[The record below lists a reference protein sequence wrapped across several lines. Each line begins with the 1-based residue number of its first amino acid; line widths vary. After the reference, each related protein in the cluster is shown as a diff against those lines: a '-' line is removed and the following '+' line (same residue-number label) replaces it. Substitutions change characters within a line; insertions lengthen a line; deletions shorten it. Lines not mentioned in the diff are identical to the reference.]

1 MTNAPPAADPIE
13 HKFAGTELETVSE
26 TGVFS
31 GYASLFDTVDLGREA
46 VVPGAF
52 ARSLAQKG
60 AAGIRML
67 FQHNPD
73 EPIGHWIEIAED
85 ARGLKVRGRINTA
98 VARGREVLALMRA
111 GGLDGL
117 SIGFRTVRGK
127 TDPATGIRRIIE
139 ADLWEISIVTFP
151 MLPQARISAVKRA
164 AALPTRRDF
173 ERWLVR
179 DAGLTRRQA
188 RIVISKGFAALDG
201 AREAAASETS
211 AGLMLAETI
220 RRAARHLHPH

>member
-1 MTNAPPAADPIE
+1 MNE
-13 HKFAGTELETVSE
+13 LENKFTGTELTGVDE

-31 GYASLFDTVDLGREA
+31 GYASIFDAVDLGKELVA
-46 VVPGAF
+46 PGAF
-52 ARSLAQKG
+52 CRSLADKG
-60 AAGIRML
+60 PSGIRML

-73 EPIGHWIEIAED
+73 EPIGSWQSIVED
-85 ARGLKVRGRINTA
+85 ARGLKVEGRINTD

-117 SIGFRTVRGK
+117 SIGFKTVRSR
-127 TDPATGIRRIIE
+127 TDAKTGIRHILE

-151 MLPQARISAVKRA
+151 MLPEARIAAVKA
-164 AALPTRRDF
+164 ASLPSVRQF

-188 RIVISKGFAALDG
+188 RTVITKGFAALDRG
-201 AREAAASETS
+201 RDAASDLVANDGLRL
-211 AGLMLAETI
+211 AGSIRLATDLINRKTQEL
-220 RRAARHLHPH
+220 RS